1 MPEMN
6 IENVRERLSVAQEEL
21 KKLEQKKL
29 TIEAKIKAKQ
39 EQIDGYALQISQ
51 YEMAEL
57 TKSLNESGTT
67 LAEVLQAIR
76 RGDLSNIQSK
86 IGDSKV
92 V

>member
-1 MPEMN
+1 MN

-57 TKSLNESGTT
+57 TKSLKESGTT
-67 LAEVLQAIR
+67 LAEILQAIR

-86 IGDSKV
+86 IEDSKV

>member
-1 MPEMN
+1 MN

>member
-1 MPEMN
+1 MN
-6 IENVRERLSVAQEEL
+6 IENVRERLAVAQEEL

>member
-1 MPEMN
+1 MN
-6 IENVRERLSVAQEEL
+6 IENVRERLAVAQEEL

-67 LAEVLQAIR
+67 LAGVLQAIR